1 MMQNDSTPA
10 AQEERPVNAAN
21 AANVN
26 NKPATTTESSNASP
40 AIQMSAHAVAPTQ
53 AVDFAAAKQP
63 VIREALATAGYLGP
77 YTLSSGFNLGMV
89 QRHSSQLQEIHID
102 IDVRRPSAALRTA
115 VARALFPAPGI
126 VHVRGEREYALPI
139 IPPRGSAM
147 DEKEY
152 WSLAI
157 KEGIYKGDLGN
168 NGRPAGAP
176 PFQIGDIE
184 EEEVKRG
191 FWSSLKCW

>member
-1 MMQNDSTPA
+1 MLQNDPTPVSQHEHA
-10 AQEERPVNAAN
+10 VNASS
-21 AANVN
+21 
-26 NKPATTTESSNASP
+26 KPITSTETSSPSLGIQISSHAT
-40 AIQMSAHAVAPTQ
+40 APSQ

-63 VIREALATAGYLGP
+63 AIREALATAGYMGA
-77 YTLSSGFNLGMV
+77 YTLSSGFNLAMV
-89 QRHSSQLQEIHID
+89 QHHSNQLQEIHID

-139 IPPRGSAM
+139 IPPQGLNM
-147 DEKEY
+147 EENEY
-152 WSLAI
+152 WALAI
-157 KEGIYKGDLGN
+157 KEGIFKGDMGSH
-168 NGRPAGAP
+168 GRPDGAP
-176 PFQIGDIE
+176 PFQLGDIE

>member
-1 MMQNDSTPA
+1 MLHNDPTPVSQHDRAVST
-10 AQEERPVNAAN
+10 VNA
-21 AANVN
+21 VN
-26 NKPATTTESSNASP
+26 NGSNPIITTETVNPSSG
-40 AIQMSAHAVAPTQ
+40 IQISAHAAAPSQ

-63 VIREALATAGYLGP
+63 AIREALATAGYMGA

-89 QRHSSQLQEIHID
+89 QHHSSQLQEIHID

-139 IPPRGSAM
+139 IPPQGSKM
-147 DEKEY
+147 QENEY
-152 WSLAI
+152 WALAI
-157 KEGIYKGDLGN
+157 KEGIYKGDMGSH
-168 NGRPAGAP
+168 GRPNGAP
-176 PFQIGDIE
+176 PFQLGDIE
-184 EEEVKRG
+184 EEEVQRG